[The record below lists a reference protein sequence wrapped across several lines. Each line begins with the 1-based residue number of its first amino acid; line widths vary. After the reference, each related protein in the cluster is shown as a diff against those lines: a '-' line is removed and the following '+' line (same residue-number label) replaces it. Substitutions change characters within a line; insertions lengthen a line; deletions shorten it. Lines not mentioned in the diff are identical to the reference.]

1 MSYLGPSLILT
12 AVLHAY
18 MQEIAQTIAVQR
30 KLLLLASN
38 CKFPAHKNSVKL
50 LFGSW
55 IIAQRVTTLY
65 IAPLSFLG
73 KLKCWKRNIIVVGR
87 AVRATAA
94 APHEKCHQYS
104 LKNSPCL

>member
-1 MSYLGPSLILT
+1 MSYIGSMSYLGPSLILT

-18 MQEIAQTIAVQR
+18 VQEIAQTIAVQR

-38 CKFPAHKNSVKL
+38 CKFPAHKNSVNL

-55 IIAQRVTTLY
+55 IIAQRVTTSY

-73 KLKCWKRNIIVVGR
+73 KLK
-87 AVRATAA
+87 ALE
-94 APHEKCHQYS
+94 EKYHCS
-104 LKNSPCL
+104 RSCRKSNSSSTS